1 MGKSFGEYSFFS
13 DKPREISLKSE
24 QVTHV
29 AFISRKEF
37 LALISN
43 FEEDFVKP
51 QNQDLYINFIILGK
65 ILYTQGI
72 N

>member
-13 DKPREISLKSE
+13 DQPREISLKSE

-29 AFISRKEF
+29 AFISRNEF

-43 FEEDFVKP
+43 FEEDFVK
-51 QNQDLYINFIILGK
+51 NF
-65 ILYTQGI
+65 
-72 N
+72 

>member
-29 AFISRKEF
+29 AFVSRKEF
-37 LALISN
+37 LTLISN
-43 FEEDFVKP
+43 FEEDFVKLL
-51 QNQDLYINFIILGK
+51 NLIYILIHSLGK
-65 ILYTQGI
+65 IPHYKGI
-72 N
+72 NR